1 MVRNFSIVIE
11 RLAEVTISSRILEDI
26 KDLQRTGS
34 ACLAYFYCDFRDK
47 NKQSRRNL
55 VLSILYQLATQTD
68 LCCDLLSR
76 LHSEHDYGRRRPS
89 DGTLLRCLKEMLS
102 LSTQSSVF
110 LVIDA
115 LDECPNNSGM
125 RTPRE
130 EVLDLLQDLVDL
142 HLSHL
147 HICVTSRPEI
157 DVRTALEPLTSLH
170 VSLHDQSGQ
179 TKDIIDYVSSVVY
192 SDKKMQRW
200 RDEEKSL
207 VITVLSERADGM

>member
-1 MVRNFSIVIE
+1 
-11 RLAEVTISSRILEDI
+11 
-26 KDLQRTGS
+26 
-34 ACLAYFYCDFRDK
+34 
-47 NKQSRRNL
+47 
-55 VLSILYQLATQTD
+55 
-68 LCCDLLSR
+68 
-76 LHSEHDYGRRRPS
+76 
-89 DGTLLRCLKEMLS
+89 MLS